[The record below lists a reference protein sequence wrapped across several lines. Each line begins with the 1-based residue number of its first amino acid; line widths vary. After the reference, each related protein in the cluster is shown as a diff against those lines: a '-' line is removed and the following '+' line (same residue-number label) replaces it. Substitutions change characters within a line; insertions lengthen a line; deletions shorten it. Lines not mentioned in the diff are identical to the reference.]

1 MVMLMSGVL
10 VVLFGI
16 FLLRGRIIGLL
27 GKIRRT
33 EIEGDGG
40 EGRMGGYDRSYPDFG
55 GRGPE
60 IIVVIVVLVIAVVTL
75 SRVSYGFQLAT
86 EAFCSPL
93 ER

>member
-1 MVMLMSGVL
+1 
-10 VVLFGI
+10 
-16 FLLRGRIIGLL
+16 
-27 GKIRRT
+27 
-33 EIEGDGG
+33 
-40 EGRMGGYDRSYPDFG
+40 MGGYDRSYPDFG